1 MRDSPR
7 ALDHS
12 MRMIIVLIKL
22 LVFPGRESSGAY
34 SFGRSSSALRCFAW
48 TRLARTL
55 RAAAL
60 IFVTAA
66 VPADAADLQKTLHV
80 ILSDAE
86 TGMDPATASDAST
99 LSINENIFDAL
110 LRYDYLARPVRLQPN
125 SVTTMPQVS
134 ADGLTYT
141 FKLKPGICFTPD
153 PAFGNEV
160 RELTATDYVYSIK
173 RLYDPALKSPWLFLF
188 EHKLLGDEA
197 LLPAADGKRAHRFDI
212 DTPIAGLQAL
222 DRTTLQLRL
231 RQPDN
236 NLLFALATPATAA
249 VAREVVQAHADNP
262 GNHPVGT
269 GPYRLM
275 LWQRNDRIV
284 LEANPGYRPMM
295 LSSQGS
301 AADAPIVAALRGK
314 LFPLVGRID
323 IRIMEEQQARVLGFL
338 NGEFDLLEP
347 LPAPL
352 ADMALDNGVL
362 KPALRARG
370 IVLSTTTPMRTFY
383 LWINMEDPVVGGYTP
398 EKIALRRA
406 IGLAY
411 DQAMDIRVL
420 DHGMALAA
428 QSPLPPAVL
437 GYDPAYRASR
447 RYDPALARALLDH
460 YGYRKRGVDLY
471 RSLPNGRPLTL
482 QMHSLASTTGRLRD
496 EFWRRSLEAIGIR
509 VIFKSDRFVELI
521 KASRLGTVQMLET
534 NWIADYPDGENFLQ
548 LLYGANVGRANY
560 ARFRLPHYDRL
571 FEQARGLPDSPART
585 ALYRQMVQL
594 IDAYAPWVVRTH
606 PLETTLLQPWVRN
619 YKRHPVEGTVWRYLD
634 VDAVSVK
641 H

>member
-1 MRDSPR
+1 
-7 ALDHS
+7 
-12 MRMIIVLIKL
+12 MRMITILIKL
-22 LVFPGRESSGAY
+22 PIRCCFESIR
-34 SFGRSSSALRCFAW
+34 SFFLIALPFRSRHRGQTGQKW
-48 TRLARTL
+48 
-55 RAAAL
+55 AAL
-60 IFVTAA
+60 GTGMLSATTMSIALLAPAA
-66 VPADAADLQKTLHV
+66 AADLQKTLRV

-125 SVTTMPQVS
+125 TTAAMPQVS

-141 FKLKPGICFTPD
+141 FTLQPGIRFTAD
-153 PAFGNEV
+153 PAFGGHA
-160 RELTATDYVYSIK
+160 RELTAADYVYSIK
-173 RLYDPALKSPWLFLF
+173 RLYDPRLKSPWLFLF

-197 LLPAADGKRAHRFDI
+197 LLPAADGKRARPFDI

-222 DRTTLQLRL
+222 DRMTLQLRL

-249 VAREVVQAHADNP
+249 VAREVIQAHLDNP

-269 GPYRLM
+269 GPYRLV

-284 LEANPGYRPMM
+284 LEANPDFRPMRLASM
-295 LSSQGS
+295 GS
-301 AADAPIVAALRGK
+301 GADAPIAAALK
-314 LFPLVGRID
+314 DKTLPLIGRID

-352 ADMALDNGVL
+352 ADMALDHGTL
-362 KPALRARG
+362 KPSLRARG
-370 IVLSTTTPMRTFY
+370 IVLSTTAPLRTFY
-383 LWINMEDPVVGGYTP
+383 LWMNMEDPVIGGYTAD
-398 EKIALRRA
+398 KIALRRA

-411 DQAMDIRVL
+411 DQAEDIRVL

-428 QSPLPPAVL
+428 QSPLPPDVL
-437 GYDPAYRASR
+437 GYDPSYRASR
-447 RYDPALARALLDH
+447 RYDPVLARALLDH
-460 YGYRKRGVDLY
+460 FGYRKRDTEPY
-471 RSLPNGRPLTL
+471 RSLPDGRPLTL

-509 VIFKSDRFVELI
+509 VVFKSDRFVELI
-521 KASRLGTVQMLET
+521 KASRLGTIQMLET
-534 NWIADYPDGENFLQ
+534 NWIGDYPDGENFLQ
-548 LLYGANVGRANY
+548 LLYGGNVGRANY
-560 ARFRLPHYDRL
+560 ARFRLSQYDRL

-585 ALYRQMVQL
+585 ALYRQMAQL
-594 IDAYAPWVVRTH
+594 IDGYAPWVVRTH
-606 PLETTLLQPWVRN
+606 PLEATLLQPWAHN

-634 VDAVSVK
+634 VDAVSGK

>member
-1 MRDSPR
+1 M
-7 ALDHS
+7 
-12 MRMIIVLIKL
+12 
-22 LVFPGRESSGAY
+22 
-34 SFGRSSSALRCFAW
+34 
-48 TRLARTL
+48 
-55 RAAAL
+55 
-60 IFVTAA
+60 
-66 VPADAADLQKTLHV
+66 QKTLRV

-125 SVTTMPQVS
+125 TVTALPQVS

-141 FKLKPGICFTPD
+141 FKLQAGIRFTPD
-153 PAFGNEV
+153 PAFGKQA

-197 LLPAADGKRAHRFDI
+197 LLPAADGRRARPFDI

-231 RQPDN
+231 RQPDG

-249 VAREVVQAHADNP
+249 VAREVIQAHADHP

-269 GPYRLM
+269 GPYRLV

-284 LEANPGYRPMM
+284 LEANPEYRPMM
-295 LSSQGS
+295 LPLQTKGADPTI
-301 AADAPIVAALRGK
+301 AAAMRGK
-314 LFPLVGRID
+314 PLPLVGRID

-352 ADMALDNGVL
+352 ADMALDDGRL
-362 KPALRARG
+362 KPALQARG
-370 IVLSTTTPMRTFY
+370 IVLSTTAPMRTFY
-383 LWINMEDPVVGGYTP
+383 LWMNMEDPVVGGYKP

-411 DQAMDIRVL
+411 DQAEDIRVL
-420 DHGMALAA
+420 DHGMALPA
-428 QSPLPPAVL
+428 QSPLPPDAL
-437 GYDPAYRASR
+437 GYDPAYRSSR
-447 RYDPALARALLDH
+447 RYDPVLARALLDRF
-460 YGYRKRGVDLY
+460 GYRKRGADAY
-471 RSLPNGRPLTL
+471 RSLPDGRPLTL

-509 VIFKSDRFVELI
+509 VVFKSDRFVELI

-560 ARFRLPHYDRL
+560 ARFRLPQYDRL
-571 FEQARGLPDSPART
+571 FEQARTLPDSPART
-585 ALYRQMVQL
+585 ALYRQMTQL
-594 IDAYAPWVVRTH
+594 IDGYAPWVVRTH
-606 PLETTLLQPWVRN
+606 PLEATLLQPSVRN
-619 YKRHPVEGTVWRYLD
+619 YKRHPVEATAWRYLD
-634 VDAVSVK
+634 LEPAAIRK
-641 H
+641 